1 MISTEMQSHLE
12 SISIDVVY
20 ASDLGRKQKIIWDT
34 AARNQQMI
42 YGTIWEGSKM
52 EAGSWEGSEW
62 YIGSIRQWYLMLPA
76 GLEWNWPK
84 STLWNSKWDESVQ
97 DLEGSSIKLADL
109 LENEE
114 DYER

>member
-1 MISTEMQSHLE
+1 
-12 SISIDVVY
+12 
-20 ASDLGRKQKIIWDT
+20 
-34 AARNQQMI
+34 
-42 YGTIWEGSKM
+42 
-52 EAGSWEGSEW
+52 
-62 YIGSIRQWYLMLPA
+62 MLPA